1 MKISKNL
8 LLIILISGS
17 IILLSFA
24 YISSNKKNTIINRA
38 SKGFA
43 VVELFTSEGCS
54 SCPPADAAIARLLQK
69 NVDNTYILSFHV
81 DYWNRLGWK
90 DNFSKQEYS
99 ARQQQYAGFLFLN
112 SVYTPQV
119 IVNGT
124 FQFVGSNENTLKKSV
139 SDGIKNGSASNI
151 NISAA
156 RKSNNILLHY
166 NITGTDALLLNSAI
180 VLAEADTQVK
190 RGENS
195 GRTLHHVNIVM
206 DLKVIEAKG
215 SGDLTMEIPK
225 ELLDKPFKVIAYT
238 QAKKSFKILGADEI
252 EL

>member
-1 MKISKNL
+1 M
-8 LLIILISGS
+8 
-17 IILLSFA
+17 
-24 YISSNKKNTIINRA
+24 
-38 SKGFA
+38 
-43 VVELFTSEGCS
+43 
-54 SCPPADAAIARLLQK
+54 
-69 NVDNTYILSFHV
+69 
-81 DYWNRLGWK
+81 
-90 DNFSKQEYS
+90 
-99 ARQQQYAGFLFLN
+99 
-112 SVYTPQV
+112 
-119 IVNGT
+119 NGT

-180 VLAEADTQVK
+180 VLSEADTQVK

-225 ELLDKPFKVIAYT
+225 ELLDKLFKVIAYT